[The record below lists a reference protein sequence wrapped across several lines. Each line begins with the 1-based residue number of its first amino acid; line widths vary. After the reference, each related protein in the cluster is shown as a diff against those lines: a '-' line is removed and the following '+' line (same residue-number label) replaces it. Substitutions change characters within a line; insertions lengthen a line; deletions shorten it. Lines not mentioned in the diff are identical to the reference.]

1 MFLLLIKLLHDY
13 ININCIHKGIYIS
26 KILKHVFKTI
36 FMYVTMGGFITENCK
51 KLFPYCGG
59 DLSLHHCSLHL
70 PHTWPKSQ
78 EATVSCDG

>member
-1 MFLLLIKLLHDY
+1 
-13 ININCIHKGIYIS
+13 
-26 KILKHVFKTI
+26 
-36 FMYVTMGGFITENCK
+36 MYVTMGGFITENCK